1 MQIKSGKVKKVSQN
15 YYNNYNNINN
25 QRNNNVYYPRKVI
38 INNTADLY
46 KLPVD
51 VIKKS
56 KIYNFSGDYFNE
68 IYEEALKLERNNGIK
83 KLINPDEFDQ
93 KEEELYE
100 EISEDDVNRMYNN
113 NIIPEMKIEQ
123 ASKYEINGKYS

>member
-25 QRNNNVYYPRKVI
+25 PRNNNIYYPRKVI

-46 KLPVD
+46 KLPVE

-93 KEEELYE
+93 NEDDLYE
-100 EISEDDVNRMYNN
+100 EVSEDNKTYNN
-113 NIIPEMKIEQ
+113 NIMPEMKIEQ
-123 ASKYEINGKYS
+123 ASKYEINGKYQ

>member
-25 QRNNNVYYPRKVI
+25 PRNNNIYYPRKVI

-46 KLPVD
+46 KLPVE
-51 VIKKS
+51 VIQKS

-93 KEEELYE
+93 NEDDLYE
-100 EISEDDVNRMYNN
+100 EVSEDNKTYNN
-113 NIIPEMKIEQ
+113 NIMKEMKIEQ
-123 ASKYEINGKYS
+123 ASKYEINGKYQ

>member
-15 YYNNYNNINN
+15 YYSNYYNQNNQRNYNNI
-25 QRNNNVYYPRKVI
+25 YYPKRVV
-38 INNTADLY
+38 INNSADLY
-46 KLPVD
+46 KLPVE
-51 VIKKS
+51 VIKNS

-93 KEEELYE
+93 NEDDLYE
-100 EISEDDVNRMYNN
+100 EVSEDNKTYNN
-113 NIIPEMKIEQ
+113 NIMKEMKIEQ
-123 ASKYEINGKYS
+123 ASKYEINGKYQ

>member
-83 KLINPDEFDQ
+83 KLINPDEFEQ

-100 EISEDDVNRMYNN
+100 EISEEDVNRMYNN

>member
-25 QRNNNVYYPRKVI
+25 PRNNNIYYPRKVI

-46 KLPVD
+46 KLPVE

-93 KEEELYE
+93 NEDDLYE
-100 EISEDDVNRMYNN
+100 EVSEDNKTYNN
-113 NIIPEMKIEQ
+113 NIMKEMKIEQ
-123 ASKYEINGKYS
+123 ASKYEINGKYQ

>member
-25 QRNNNVYYPRKVI
+25 PRNNNIYYPRKVI

-46 KLPVD
+46 KLPVE

-93 KEEELYE
+93 NEDDLYE
-100 EISEDDVNRMYNN
+100 EVSEDNKTTYNN
-113 NIIPEMKIEQ
+113 NIMPEMKIEQ
-123 ASKYEINGKYS
+123 ASKYEINGKYQ

>member
-1 MQIKSGKVKKVSQN
+1 M
-15 YYNNYNNINN
+15 
-25 QRNNNVYYPRKVI
+25 
-38 INNTADLY
+38 
-46 KLPVD
+46 
-51 VIKKS
+51 
-56 KIYNFSGDYFNE
+56 
-68 IYEEALKLERNNGIK
+68 
-83 KLINPDEFDQ
+83 INPDEFDQ